1 MTAAAPS
8 DVTRW
13 IKRFDGR
20 RSTPPAARLFC
31 FHHAGGAASGFRY
44 WPRALPPTVEVM
56 AVQLPGRAD
65 RLREQ
70 PYTAMPDLVDALVE
84 RLQNLLDIPFAFF
97 GLSMGAKVCWTL
109 AHRLR
114 ELGLPGPVALYLAG
128 AASPGWP
135 EGRVDWAVPDDEMIA
150 YLREM
155 GGTPPEVF
163 EHPALLTVLL
173 QTLRADL
180 TLVDSSWFVAAEI
193 FDVPILAF
201 AGTEDVE
208 GGPERMA
215 GWGAQTRG
223 SFALTEVPGGHFFD
237 EAGEALMLDHI
248 AAGLAQT
255 LALPGLHP

>member
-8 DVTRW
+8 DVARW
-13 IKRFDGR
+13 IRRFDGR
-20 RSTPPAARLFC
+20 RSAPPAARLFC
-31 FHHAGGAASGFRY
+31 FHHAGGAANAFRF
-44 WPRALPPTVEVM
+44 WSRALPPTVEVL

-70 PYTAMPDLVDALVE
+70 PYTEMPDLVEALAE
-84 RLQNLLDIPFAFF
+84 RLQNMLDIPCAFF

-114 ELGLPGPVALYLAG
+114 EQGRPGPVALYLAG
-128 AASPGWP
+128 AAAPGVP
-135 EGRVDWAVPDDEMIA
+135 EGRVDWDLPDEEMVA

-180 TLVDSSWFVAAEI
+180 TLVDSSWYSPTSVL
-193 FDVPILAF
+193 DVPILAF

-208 GGPERMA
+208 GEPSRMA
-215 GWGAQTRG
+215 GWAAQTSG
-223 SFALTEVPGGHFFD
+223 TFALTEVACGHFFD

-248 AAGLAQT
+248 AASLART
-255 LALPGLHP
+255 LALPGQHP